1 MPARNVTSRE
11 YRSAAKV
18 GFGLCVVDRRI
29 ASSLRS
35 PAVSGV
41 LDRLHALSQTEDP
54 IARRRV
60 ESREAELG
68 RRLTQE
74 RRFELYG
81 EAPLAITRQVG
92 ELLHLLVLVKRP
104 RCAVEFGASLGVS
117 TTYIAA
123 ALKDCGGSLV
133 TSESHARKAERAQRH
148 LAEAGLAHLVQLRVG
163 DALQTL
169 AHLEQPVDLLF
180 LDGRNDLYL
189 PVLRLVEP
197 RLSPYALVIADLSAE
212 DPDLIPYLDHVRSSD
227 GGYLSVTLPLEA
239 GVELSTRLPER

>member
-1 MPARNVTSRE
+1 MA
-11 YRSAAKV
+11 
-18 GFGLCVVDRRI
+18 DRRT

-35 PAVSGV
+35 PTVASV

-54 IARRRV
+54 IVRRRV
-60 ESREAELG
+60 ESHEAELG
-68 RRLTQE
+68 RRLTQK

-81 EAPLAITRQVG
+81 EAPLAITRQLG

-123 ALKDCGGSLV
+123 ALEDCGGSLI

-148 LAEAGLAHLVQLRVG
+148 LAEAGLGDLVQLRVG
-163 DALQTL
+163 DALETL

-189 PVLRLVEP
+189 PVLRLIEP
-197 RLSPYALVIADLSAE
+197 RLSPYALVIADLSAG
-212 DPDLIPYLDHVRSSD
+212 DPDLVPYLDHVRRPD
-227 GGYLSVTLPLEA
+227 GGYLSATLPLEA
-239 GVELSTRLPER
+239 GVELSTHLPQR

>member
-1 MPARNVTSRE
+1 M
-11 YRSAAKV
+11 
-18 GFGLCVVDRRI
+18 VDRRI

-35 PAVSGV
+35 PAVARV
-41 LDRLHALSQTEDP
+41 LDRLHALAQAEDP
-54 IARRRV
+54 IARRKV
-60 ESREAELG
+60 EAREAELR

-81 EAPLAITRQVG
+81 EAPLAITRRLG

-123 ALKDCGGSLV
+123 ALEDCGGSLI
-133 TSESHARKAERAQRH
+133 TSESHARKAARAKRH
-148 LAEAGLAHLVQLRVG
+148 LAEAGLGDLVQLRVG

-169 AHLEQPVDLLF
+169 AHLPQPVDLLF

-189 PVLRLVEP
+189 PVLRLIEP
-197 RLSPYALVIADLSAE
+197 RLAPSALVIADLSPE
-212 DPDLIPYLDHVRSSD
+212 DPDLRPYLDHVRSSD

-239 GVELSTRLPER
+239 GIELSTRLPER